1 MGAEMNLHLPYPPRQ
16 PKPPC
21 EANERNGAQRQIP
34 QLADFGQPSLAPSG
48 CNRITVPS
56 TPLRR
61 SMKLTF
67 LGATETVTGSK
78 YLIEHGSR
86 RVLVDCGLFQGTKNL
101 RRSSRGSAR
110 CSAPPSGPSSRMA
123 NPLPRMRCGGVLR
136 SACIGR
142 ARCRLTRNASIWM
155 KLQPAARRNPPR

>member
-1 MGAEMNLHLPYPPRQ
+1 
-16 PKPPC
+16 
-21 EANERNGAQRQIP
+21 
-34 QLADFGQPSLAPSG
+34 
-48 CNRITVPS
+48 
-56 TPLRR
+56 
-61 SMKLTF
+61 MKLTF
-67 LGATETVTGSK
+67 LGATETETGSK

-142 ARCRLTRNASIWM
+142 ARCRLTRNASIWT
-155 KLQPAARRNPPR
+155 KLQPAVRRNPPCFRHD